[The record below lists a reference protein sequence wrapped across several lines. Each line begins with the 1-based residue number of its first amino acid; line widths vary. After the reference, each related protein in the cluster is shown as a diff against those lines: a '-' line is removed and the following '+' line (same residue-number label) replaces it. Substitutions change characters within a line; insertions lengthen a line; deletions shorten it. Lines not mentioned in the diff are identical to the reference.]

1 MHNRIKLTLQ
11 PNNYEKLCF
20 QTLKTNK
27 YLSVRL
33 IIYYLLK
40 KTLCF
45 FFLWQEIPQKLV
57 KRVTNSLEV
66 AVNIDQD
73 TLEKKEQKPNRLIEI
88 LKAMFIPSES
98 PLQTKRTDFLIRA
111 RKIGFKMI
119 PQLLF
124 PALPKLARDIWVF
137 GEFFITLFQFLFALI
152 STNYR
157 TSVNRLFT
165 GIYLTLSTINF
176 ILACIDAFL
185 YFYELGSCR
194 SIFESLKEMRNKKQK
209 ATANEIALEELQ
221 QEEIVELENKKV
233 YYKWIRLSEKR
244 KQQLNI
250 WFELIRTILSELLIY
265 PLIIFDLFDAV
276 GIGFVD
282 DKQNLSLFVIG
293 SFYLVLA
300 VYIARV
306 AMSIMTLL
314 TLRRLLLH
322 SKTSPSNI
330 RFILRFLIHI
340 ITQVIVHISCVIAVG
355 IKIRQENSGDGE
367 SYNASPILWAVM
379 IGGWVIPFLGV
390 VSFFIVNYYWMQQFA
405 TGIYVEMISL
415 LQTPSVAESLFQSK
429 SEMSQETEE
438 RSKQFLEKMQHK
450 KVQEEYENEV
460 DTTSRFSKLI
470 HPLKVPG
477 FIFLCILYNLFL
489 GTFLACLLLTYDNG
503 NVSVV
508 SLDEFEGI
516 ALVVLIII
524 ITIANIHI
532 MFLTIFSF
540 VLIIIVFIII
550 ALLPGMCAIPLF
562 HALSIVVKKLRQS
575 NEPSHNSEITSHE

>member
-1 MHNRIKLTLQ
+1 MLSNT
-11 PNNYEKLCF
+11 
-20 QTLKTNK
+20 KTNK

-33 IIYYLLK
+33 IILFLK
-40 KTLCF
+40 PYVF

-73 TLEKKEQKPNRLIEI
+73 TLEKKERKPNRLIEI
-88 LKAMFIPSES
+88 LKAMFIPAES
-98 PLQTKRTDFLIRA
+98 PFQSKRTDVLIRA
-111 RKIGFKMI
+111 RKIGFKMV

-124 PALPKLARDIWVF
+124 PALPKLIRDLWVF
-137 GEFFITLFQFLFALI
+137 GEFFITLFQFLLALI

-157 TSVNRLFT
+157 TSVNRSFT
-165 GIYLTLSTINF
+165 GIYLALSTINF

-194 SIFESLKEMRNKKQK
+194 SIFESLKKMRNRKKQK
-209 ATANEIALEELQ
+209 ETANEIALEELQ
-221 QEEIVELENKKV
+221 QEENVELENKKV
-233 YYKWIRLSEKR
+233 YCKWIRLSEKR
-244 KQQLNI
+244 KQQLNL

-282 DKQNLSLFVIG
+282 DTQNLSLFVIG

-314 TLRRLLLH
+314 TLNRLLLH

-340 ITQVIVHISCVIAVG
+340 IAQVIVHISCVIAVG

-367 SYNASPILWAVM
+367 SYNASPILWVVM
-379 IGGWVIPFLGV
+379 IGGWVIPFFGV
-390 VSFFIVNYYWMQQFA
+390 VSFFIVNYYWIQQFA
-405 TGIYVEMISL
+405 TGIYIEMISL
-415 LQTPSVAESLFQSK
+415 LQTPSVAESLFKSK
-429 SEMSQETEE
+429 SEVSQETKE

-450 KVQEEYENEV
+450 KVQEEYEHEV
-460 DTTSRFSKLI
+460 DTTNRFSKLI
-470 HPLKVPG
+470 HPIKVPG

-489 GTFLACLLLTYDNG
+489 GTFFACLLLTYDNG

-508 SLDEFEGI
+508 SLDECEGI

-532 MFLTIFSF
+532 IFLTIFSF

-562 HALSIVVKKLRQS
+562 HVLSIVVKKLRQS
-575 NEPSHNSEITSHE
+575 NEPSSHDSEITSHK

>member
-1 MHNRIKLTLQ
+1 M
-11 PNNYEKLCF
+11 
-20 QTLKTNK
+20 
-27 YLSVRL
+27 
-33 IIYYLLK
+33 
-40 KTLCF
+40 
-45 FFLWQEIPQKLV
+45 WQEIPQKLV

-73 TLEKKEQKPNRLIEI
+73 TLEKKERKPNRLIEI
-88 LKAMFIPSES
+88 LKAMLVPSES
-98 PLQTKRTDFLIRA
+98 FLQTKHTDVLIRA

-119 PQLLF
+119 PHLVF

-137 GEFFITLFQFLFALI
+137 GEFFITLFQFLLALI

-157 TSVNRLFT
+157 TSVNRSFT
-165 GIYLTLSTINF
+165 GIYLALSTINF

-194 SIFESLKEMRNKKQK
+194 SIFESLKEMRNRKQK
-209 ATANEIALEELQ
+209 ATDIALEELQ
-221 QEEIVELENKKV
+221 QVENVELENKKV
-233 YYKWIRLSEKR
+233 YCKWIRLSEKR

-276 GIGFVD
+276 GIGFVH

-340 ITQVIVHISCVIAVG
+340 IAQVIVHILCVIAVG

-379 IGGWVIPFLGV
+379 IGGWVIPFFGV
-390 VSFFIVNYYWMQQFA
+390 VSFFMINYYWMQQFA
-405 TGIYVEMISL
+405 TGIYIEMISL
-415 LQTPSVAESLFQSK
+415 LQTPSVAESLFKSK
-429 SEMSQETEE
+429 SEVLQETEE

-450 KVQEEYENEV
+450 KVQEEYEHEV
-460 DTTSRFSKLI
+460 DTTNRFSKLI
-470 HPLKVPG
+470 HPFKVPG

-489 GTFLACLLLTYDNG
+489 GTFFACLLLTYDNG

-508 SLDEFEGI
+508 SLDECEGI

-540 VLIIIVFIII
+540 ISIIIVFIII

-562 HALSIVVKKLRQS
+562 HVLSIVVKKLRQL
-575 NEPSHNSEITSHE
+575 NEPSHDSEITSNEY